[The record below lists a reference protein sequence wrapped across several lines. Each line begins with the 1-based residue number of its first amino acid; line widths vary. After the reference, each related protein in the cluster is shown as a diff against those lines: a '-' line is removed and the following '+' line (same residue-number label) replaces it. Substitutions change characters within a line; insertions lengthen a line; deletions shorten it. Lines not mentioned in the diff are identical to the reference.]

1 MDFKDLLT
9 TDIDRA
15 GKDYSEYQNNGCG
28 LGIGG
33 EDISEWIHHINWC
46 QGKCKTFEGR
56 RHLVQE
62 CISHIR
68 KPNRSTIP
76 DTDKTINH
84 NPSSS
89 STPSSKITAIEDTF
103 AGISLAIIGVSGSG
117 KTALVSKVA
126 QELKDD
132 RAFRDIPLVVRF
144 CGTTDHNNDGVQLL
158 RSLCLQI
165 QGIYRDVDL
174 YCGEMHKMVHYDAPV
189 YHEAIED
196 EVDSQGKRI
205 TDNDGNV
212 VQRKVRL
219 EQSLTCTLCPNVLT
233 MNTGAYHCPECR
245 EEARLRDGYEYDI
258 CHVCA
263 SKTKDDIMNENPA
276 RFWKE
281 DDMPNKYRCV
291 TPAAFYT
298 LLCILTQLY
307 IVHEEY

>member
-1 MDFKDLLT
+1 MRHCTYTHQQYILTLHPSIDSSSFLICLSTPGYETTTLEQALDYNTYIKSKELIEKKESGDKSISQEKIDKAHDTLKKYEANYKLYDSYLQRFKMDFKDLLT

-33 EDISEWIHHINWC
+33 EDISEWIHHIHWC

-56 RHLVQE
+56 KHLVQE

-68 KPNRSTIP
+68 KPNRSTIS

-89 STPSSKITAIEDTF
+89 STPSSKISAIEDTF

-144 CGTTDHNNDGVQLL
+144 CGTTDHNNDGV
-158 RSLCLQI
+158 
-165 QGIYRDVDL
+165 G
-174 YCGEMHKMVHYDAPV
+174 GGGVH
-189 YHEAIED
+189 
-196 EVDSQGKRI
+196 R
-205 TDNDGNV
+205 
-212 VQRKVRL
+212 
-219 EQSLTCTLCPNVLT
+219 QSV
-233 MNTGAYHCPECR
+233 
-245 EEARLRDGYEYDI
+245 
-258 CHVCA
+258 
-263 SKTKDDIMNENPA
+263 NE
-276 RFWKE
+276 KE
-281 DDMPNKYRCV
+281 DVLIR
-291 TPAAFYT
+291 
-298 LLCILTQLY
+298 LSSI
-307 IVHEEY
+307 